1 MKKIIFFVILGF
13 TAMVFGQEST
23 KSVDDALE
31 CVRLNFKAPK
41 CKDFTAQEKSL
52 AIKCVRLNFT
62 TPQCQTYNQTIIT
75 SNSIENTLNDNEKIF
90 DGDDNITPTQKISYT
105 ESIIKSGQN
114 PNIRSSVRANFTSSF
129 QSTYTVVRGDTLG
142 EIAIKF
148 GVAQGEIKRLN
159 PSIDFRELKKGTEIL
174 MPLSQ
179 DRINAIVKRSKI
191 KVKPEEHK
199 IIAEPKGRKLKVIA
213 SAFTSHAKQT
223 DSTPFIAAWGSCL
236 VPGTKVIAVSRDL
249 ISQYGLT
256 NGLKVRISGLDGY
269 YTVRDKMNPRYT
281 RHIDIYMGLDIRKAL
296 RWGRRSVT
304 IYW

>member
-13 TAMVFGQEST
+13 TTMVFGQELT
-23 KSVDDALE
+23 RSVDDALE

-41 CKDFTAQEKSL
+41 CKDFTTQEKSL

-75 SNSIENTLNDNEKIF
+75 SNSIENTLNDDANT
-90 DGDDNITPTQKISYT
+90 TPTQKISPIAPIVQ
-105 ESIIKSGQN
+105 SN
-114 PNIRSSVRANFTSSF
+114 RNANIQSNSVNFTSNF
-129 QSTYTVVRGDTLG
+129 QSTYTVARGDTLG
-142 EIAIKF
+142 KIAIKF
-148 GVAQGEIKRLN
+148 SVAQGEIKRLN
-159 PSIDFRELKKGTEIL
+159 PSIDVYELKTGTELL

-191 KVKPEEHK
+191 KVKPEGHK
-199 IIAEPKGRKLKVIA
+199 IIAEPEGQKLRVIA

-223 DSTPFIAAWGSCL
+223 DSTPFIAAWGSRL

-256 NGLKVRISGLDGY
+256 NGSKVRISGLDGY
-269 YTVRDKMNPRYT
+269 YTVRDKMNPRYS
-281 RHIDIYMGLDIRKAL
+281 RHIDIYMGLDKRKAL